1 MAQAFPRLF
10 SPIKVR
16 RYTLR
21 NRIVNTGHAA
31 HFQTG
36 DGLPTERYVA
46 YVRERAKGG
55 VGSADELVTW

>member
-1 MAQAFPRLF
+1 MARGKQQTVAQAFPRLF

-36 DGLPTERYVA
+36 DGLPTE
-46 YVRERAKGG
+46 
-55 VGSADELVTW
+55 